1 MNPLSIILT
10 LLILSIL
17 VVVHEFGHF
26 IAARKIGVA
35 VEEFSIG
42 MGPALYKRQ
51 GKETLFA
58 IRILLIGGYCKLR
71 GEAEE
76 NDAETGGFD
85 PNDQTNF
92 LNKSKKERLLILVA
106 GVMMNFIFGYLC
118 LLIALFM
125 HGEGLKAFG
134 EAFILSGNFGFAI
147 LDSLRMMITGEV
159 GIDQVAGPIGMVTMV
174 NDFVQQGI
182 MTMLSFTALISINLG
197 ILNLLPLPALDGGQI
212 LIIIIEKIIKR
223 DIPREKTGLINFI
236 GFALLMIFAIIVA
249 FHDILRLAA

>member
-1 MNPLSIILT
+1 MNPLSILLT
-10 LLILSIL
+10 LLILSVL

-26 IAARKIGVA
+26 IAARKVGVA

-71 GEAEE
+71 GEADASEE
-76 NDAETGGFD
+76 QKID
-85 PNDQTNF
+85 PNDTTNF
-92 LNKSKKERLLILVA
+92 LNKSKKERLFILVA

-118 LLIALFM
+118 ILIALFLN
-125 HGEGLKAFG
+125 GNGLKAFG
-134 EAFILSGNFGFAI
+134 QAFIVSGNFGVAI
-147 LDSLRMMITGEV
+147 IDSLRMMVIGEV
-159 GIDQVAGPIGMVTMV
+159 GLDQVAGPIGMVTMV

-182 MTMLSFTALISINLG
+182 LTMLSFTALISINLG

-212 LIIIIEKIIKR
+212 LIIIIEKIIRR

-236 GFALLMIFAIIVA
+236 GFALLMLFAIIVA